1 MLHTETVEGTTLEL
15 LRRLQSESML
25 DSFCLA
31 GEIALALYLGHRK
44 SIDLD
49 LFTPYPFDVLLLKDF
64 LETKY
69 GFRTDFLEKNTL
81 KGSINGVKI
90 DCITHAYERLGNP
103 CMEDGIRLYA
113 LEDIVTMKLSA
124 IADNDSRLKDFIDI
138 AFLSTRLS
146 FYSML
151 KCYEHKF
158 PKSNV
163 IRPILR
169 GRDVCRYGYEW
180 ANLWIINTHNGIKGD
195 LERIHIE
202 DYPAIKQHLDKYWDK
217 IEPRADQGD
226 TAYNLRNCAYLDE
239 FSKPKIVW
247 GNLNTFGSYVIAPE
261 NMFINA
267 PACMIVPGNTYLLA
281 VLNSK
286 IADYYLRTLGVVRNG
301 GFFEY
306 KPMFVEQIPIPK
318 ITTEKAKQIDNIL
331 SSSLSMED
339 KDVKIEE
346 IIEGIY
352 GLSREEI
359 TFLHNL

>member
-247 GNLNTFGSYVIAPE
+247 GNLNTFGSYAIAPE

-267 PACMIVPGNTYLLA
+267 PACMIVPRNTYLLA